1 MAHIN
6 LLPWREELRQVRLK
20 TFYISIA
27 VSFVFAAIVLYGAI
41 IFIDG
46 QIENQES
53 RNQYLKQEIK
63 TVERQI
69 KEIDQLERQREKL
82 LARMQ
87 VIQEL
92 QSSRPK
98 IVRDLDSL
106 AMLMPDGVD
115 LNAITRKGKSIEL
128 LGNAESNNRVSLL
141 MKSIDENN
149 EFQESTLN
157 IVQKKTTS
165 DSEPR
170 SFQIQVSESAP
181 AKEETE

>member
-1 MAHIN
+1 
-6 LLPWREELRQVRLK
+6 
-20 TFYISIA
+20 
-27 VSFVFAAIVLYGAI
+27 
-41 IFIDG
+41 
-46 QIENQES
+46 
-53 RNQYLKQEIK
+53 
-63 TVERQI
+63 
-69 KEIDQLERQREKL
+69 
-82 LARMQ
+82 